1 MKKALTFFLKTQNKL
16 IEDSFQN
23 QEPNNTD
30 NGQCCRYI
38 NGTLLHK
45 FLGVLISKEPT
56 CLVET

>member
-1 MKKALTFFLKTQNKL
+1 MKKTPTQKRNKKQKRT
-16 IEDSFQN
+16 EDSFQN

-45 FLGVLISKEPT
+45 LIGVLISKNQ
-56 CLVET
+56 LAS